1 MRESARVRSQ
11 NLPSDDTSF
20 PFVLV
25 LNSSLSCKM
34 PRFTLNLA
42 ERPCGGAVPSPP
54 GFAAGALQLRDAV
67 EADPAAL
74 QLRDKVVRE
83 QKQAAVWQLA
93 RSPASQ
99 LPMLALMMYMSGSGV
114 QA

>member
-1 MRESARVRSQ
+1 
-11 NLPSDDTSF
+11 
-20 PFVLV
+20 
-25 LNSSLSCKM
+25 M

-54 GFAAGALQLRDAV
+54 GFATGALQLRETV

-83 QKQAAVWQLA
+83 QKQAALWQLA

-114 QA
+114 QARRARVTSPAR